1 MTVGI
6 VPVGS
11 GEPQLTELRRKT
23 GLGRQELARGAVTAR
38 ILGRHGLRLLVER
51 APDQTVSAR
60 AAAEL
65 REAFTELGPTYVKLA
80 QLVASSPGLFPQV
93 LAEELRGL
101 LDNAPPV
108 PLTQVRSV
116 LLAEL
121 GAQPEELFASFD
133 PEPLAAASIAQVH
146 AATLPDGRDVVVKIQ
161 RPDIRDRIDADLQL
175 LTQAARLL
183 SRTSLARFA
192 DTPGMVDDAAA
203 TLLGELNFMREA
215 RSMEHFGRLLS
226 ADAASCGVRV
236 PAVEW
241 PLTTARVLTMERIR
255 GTVVDDLRLADT
267 HDVVELLRRGVG
279 AWLRELLRSGFFH
292 ADVHAGNLMV
302 DVDGDVVFLDFGAV
316 GQLSS
321 AARAGLRDTLPALL
335 FRSDYDSAARLLGE
349 LTGDTAL
356 PFEAI
361 AADLASTIAPQLAEP
376 CPSYGQ
382 LLISVLRVGAR
393 HGAAA
398 PRDLVLVGKQLLYF
412 ERYVRLLAPDWS
424 LLTDPLLAD
433 VLLPSDPQTPAA
445 VPAVGPAPLTQESP

>member
-1 MTVGI
+1 MTVGQAA
-6 VPVGS
+6 
-11 GEPQLTELRRKT
+11 EPHPPELRRKT
-23 GLGRQELARGAVTAR
+23 GLGRHELARGAVTAR
-38 ILGRHGLRLLVER
+38 ILGRHGLRLFVER
-51 APDQTVSAR
+51 APEQTVSAR
-60 AAAEL
+60 VAAEL

-108 PLTQVRSV
+108 PLSQVRSV

-161 RPDIRDRIDADLQL
+161 RPGIRDRIDADLQL
-175 LTQAARLL
+175 LAQVARLL

-192 DTPGMVDDAAA
+192 DTRGMVDDAGA

-226 ADAASCGVRV
+226 ADASSCGVRV

-241 PLTTARVLTMERIR
+241 SLTTARILTMERIR
-255 GTVVDDLRLADT
+255 GSVVDDVRLVDT
-267 HDVVELLRRGVG
+267 HDVVELLGRGVG

-302 DVDGDVVFLDFGAV
+302 DDAGAVVFLDFGAT
-316 GQLSS
+316 GQLSV
-321 AARAGLRDTLPALL
+321 AARDGLRDTLPALL
-335 FRSDYDSAARLLGE
+335 LQSDYLDAARMLGE
-349 LTGDTAL
+349 LGDNATLDLDAV
-356 PFEAI
+356 
-361 AADLASTIAPQLAEP
+361 AADLASTVAPQLAEP

-382 LLISVLRVGAR
+382 LLLSVLRIAVR
-393 HGAAA
+393 HGAAV
-398 PRDLVLVGKQLLYF
+398 PRDLILVGKQLLYF
-412 ERYVRLLAPDWS
+412 ERYVRLLAPEWS

-433 VLLPSDPQTPAA
+433 VLMPSAPQPRDA
-445 VPAVGPAPLTQESP
+445 VPAIVPGHPTQESP

>member
-1 MTVGI
+1 MTVG
-6 VPVGS
+6 VAPVGQT
-11 GEPQLTELRRKT
+11 EPQMPELRRKA
-23 GLGRQELARGAVTAR
+23 GLGRQELARGAATAR

-51 APDQTVSAR
+51 APEQTVSAR
-60 AAAEL
+60 AATEL

-108 PLTQVRSV
+108 PGSEVRSV

-121 GAQPEELFASFD
+121 GAPPEELFATFD
-133 PEPLAAASIAQVH
+133 AEPLAAASIAQVH
-146 AATLPDGRDVVVKIQ
+146 AATLLDGRDVVVKVQ
-161 RPDIRDRIDADLQL
+161 RPGIHDRVDADLQL
-175 LTQAARLL
+175 LAQAARLL

-192 DTPGMVDDAAA
+192 DTPGMVEDAAA
-203 TLLGELNFMREA
+203 TLRGELNFVREA
-215 RSMEHFGRLLS
+215 RSMEHFGRLLT
-226 ADAASCGVRV
+226 ADASTRGVRV

-255 GTVVDDLRLADT
+255 GTVVDDLRLADA

-302 DVDGDVVFLDFGAV
+302 DDDGNVVFLDFGAV
-316 GQLSS
+316 GQLPS

-433 VLLPSDPQTPAA
+433 VLLPSDPQAPAA
-445 VPAVGPAPLTQESP
+445 VPAVGPAPFTQESP

>member
-1 MTVGI
+1 MTVAQAT
-6 VPVGS
+6 
-11 GEPQLTELRRKT
+11 EPQSVELRRT
-23 GLGRQELARGAVTAR
+23 GLGRQELARGAATAR

-51 APDQTVSAR
+51 APDQSVSAR

-65 REAFTELGPTYVKLA
+65 REAFAELGPTYVKLA
-80 QLVASSPGLFPQV
+80 QLVASSPGLFPEV

-161 RPDIRDRIDADLQL
+161 RPNIRDRIDADLQL

-183 SRTSLARFA
+183 SRTSLACFA

-203 TLLGELNFMREA
+203 TLLGELNFMREG

-226 ADAASCGVRV
+226 ADASSCGVRV

-241 PLTTARVLTMERIR
+241 SLTTARILTMERIR
-255 GTVVDDLRLADT
+255 GSVVDDVRLVDT

-279 AWLRELLRSGFFH
+279 VWLRELLRSGFFH

-302 DVDGDVVFLDFGAV
+302 DDAGEVVFLDFGAT
-316 GQLSS
+316 GQLSV
-321 AARAGLRDTLPALL
+321 AARDGLRDTLPALL
-335 FRSDYDSAARLLGE
+335 LQSDYLGAARMLGE
-349 LTGDTAL
+349 LGDNATL
-356 PFEAI
+356 DLDAI
-361 AADLASTIAPQLAEP
+361 AADLARTLAPLLAQP

-382 LLISVLRVGAR
+382 LLLSILRVAAR
-393 HGAAA
+393 HGAGI

-412 ERYVRLLAPDWS
+412 ERYVRLLAPTWS
-424 LLTDPLLAD
+424 LLTDPVLAG
-433 VLLPSDPQTPAA
+433 VLMPFAPTSPDT
-445 VPAVGPAPLTQESP
+445 VPTVVAGHPTKESP